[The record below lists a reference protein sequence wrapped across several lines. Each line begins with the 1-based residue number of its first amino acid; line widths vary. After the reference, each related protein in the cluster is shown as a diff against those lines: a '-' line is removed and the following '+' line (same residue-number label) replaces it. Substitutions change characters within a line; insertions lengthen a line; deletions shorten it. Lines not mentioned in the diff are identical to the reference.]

1 MLTVQGA
8 CALRSPVNTARNTT
22 AVANMI
28 TLARSVAEREAWGD
42 AGRQGRRIIIAKPRR
57 QRGWD
62 IAARPFWE
70 GLSARADRDILSAG
84 AQLPVAVAVAA
95 LVMT

>member
-8 CALRSPVNTARNTT
+8 CALRRPVNSARITT
-22 AVANMI
+22 AMANMV
-28 TLARSVAEREAWGD
+28 TLARSIAEREARWD
-42 AGRQGRRIIIAKPRR
+42 AGRQGRRIVIAKPRR
-57 QRGWD
+57 QWRRTVANWLLRGGRL
-62 IAARPFWE
+62 AAA
-70 GLSARADRDILSAG
+70 GRDELSAG